1 MGFVTISIF
10 GVISATFIFLF
21 TPPSFYWK
29 YSHARVLHKY
39 SSMIKNEHLV
49 GRISKKYHGLP
60 APEAIILFD
69 KPESFVF
76 GYAGAPDGWLAEL
89 YDDGTFKNVA
99 YLNGYAIGGDVEK
112 SGRGLFIA
120 VAPIGLLHVDLSS
133 FEITVAAAISD
144 DNLPI
149 RFPADARVSSDGK
162 VYFNC
167 ASQVAPDVNKEGVY
181 DLEYVVAKDASSG
194 SGTGRFLVYDTR
206 TRKTK
211 TLLSGLMFANGI
223 AISADE
229 SFALISESF
238 AFRIIKYYLT
248 GSRAGT
254 YEYLVE
260 RLPGTPDNISLAPD
274 GNFWVAIFS
283 PMDDGVA
290 SILSNKWVGFIY
302 SHLKRGV
309 APPLPPYTTI
319 IKIDSDGNELA
330 NLQDPKGTV
339 LYCVTSVVE
348 YEGYLYLADS
358 RDDFVAVVKVEKIR
372 HLIKI

>member
-149 RFPADARVSSDGK
+149 RFPADARVSSDEK

-260 RLPGTPDNISLAPD
+260 SFRGIPDNISLAPD

-283 PMDDGVA
+283 PVDHA
-290 SILSNKWVGFIY
+290 IALILSNKWLGFIV
-302 SHLKRGV
+302 SHLNRGV
-309 APPLPPYTTI
+309 APPPPPYAAI
-319 IKIDSDGNELA
+319 LKIDSSGNELA
-330 NLQDPKGTV
+330 DLQDPYGTV
-339 LYCVTSVVE
+339 LPMITSAFE
-348 YEGYLYLADS
+348 HDGYLYLGNIKENCVGVIKI
-358 RDDFVAVVKVEKIR
+358 DDIK
-372 HLIKI
+372 HLIKA